1 MWELMDKEEQLKFMI
16 NRTGIQGAV
25 INHEMIAEAEY
36 MMNRTQRDKYVDY
49 CSSYVADV
57 AYREV
62 DPDHE
67 SAANVFYFHMM
78 RIPLEI
84 RAKMIWHTMSGVQP

>member
-1 MWELMDKEEQLKFMI
+1 MWELMDKEAQLNYMV
-16 NRTGIQGAV
+16 NRTGIPGTK

-36 MMNRTQRDKYVDY
+36 MMNRPQRDKYTDY

-62 DPDHE
+62 DPEHE

-78 RIPLEI
+78 RIPLEV